1 MLQRLLAVLV
11 TVVAG
16 ASTMAEPIYYF
27 APHGGLVERDSDEKS
42 IPAGAPDLVVSQNGL
57 TYNVYF
63 TDIRVNSNVG
73 FDSPTVGASARARF
87 QEVLEYI
94 ADVLNETGTLDIV
107 VEESQTDGSGA
118 LAFAGTFY
126 SLTAGF
132 QKGSTLQRLD
142 SGVKPFAGTEEIGV
156 TVDFGFQWNFGTG
169 NPAANQADFSS
180 VILHELTH
188 GLGFA
193 SLANSTG
200 ASQISAGVYSL
211 YDQLVRRNTGN
222 VTLFSGTPPSFQG
235 AAADLR
241 SNDLGFAGAQ
251 ADARYAPAARPGI
264 FAPNPF
270 QPGSSLSHW
279 NTGNIVG
286 GAVMEHA
293 IVLGTQRREYE
304 PLEIGALIDIGY
316 TNAEDPFLGTPGNL
330 SVSPNPGGGVNFGSV
345 QIGNVANQNFTIQNT
360 GGTAINGSA
369 SVTGGAPF
377 SIVSGTP
384 FTVNPSSSVNVQV
397 RFTPS
402 SAGAASRTLVI
413 SGDPDGAINITLN
426 GTGTNAPT
434 PGNLNTS
441 PDISG
446 GIDMGE
452 VEAGSFSEF
461 TFTLSNTGGTAIVG
475 NATTTGAA
483 FSVTQSNSYN
493 LAGGANTTVR
503 VQFSPGGEGDT
514 SGTLRLTGDPDGD
527 IVVNLFGTG
536 LKGGNAACG
545 VSKGQPGRWSTAD
558 ALLVGLCGAV
568 LVLSTRKAAQ
578 ARARR

>member
-1 MLQRLLAVLV
+1 MLHRFWAVLAVLFLS
-11 TVVAG
+11 G
-16 ASTMAEPIYYF
+16 AALAEPIYYY
-27 APHGGLVERDSDEKS
+27 APHGGLIERDSAQKT
-42 IPAGAPDLVVSQNGL
+42 IPAGAADLVVTRNGL
-57 TYNVYF
+57 TFNIFF
-63 TDIRVNSNVG
+63 TDIRVNNGLG
-73 FDSPTVGASARARF
+73 FDSPTVGNSARTRF
-87 QEVLEYI
+87 REALEYI

-107 VEESQTDGSGA
+107 VEESQTDGAGA

-126 SLTAGF
+126 SSTAGF

-142 SGVKPFAGTEEIGV
+142 SASKPFAGTEEISV
-156 TVDFGFQWNFGTG
+156 TVDFGFNWNFGTG

-200 ASQISAGVYSL
+200 ASQISPGVYTL
-211 YDQLVRRNTGN
+211 YDQLMRRNTGN
-222 VTLFSGTPPSFQG
+222 VTLFGGIPPAFLG
-235 AAADLR
+235 GAADLR
-241 SNDLGFAGAQ
+241 SGDLLFFGAQ

-279 NTGNIVG
+279 DTGNIVG

-304 PLEIGALIDIGY
+304 ALEIGALIDIGY
-316 TNAEDPFLGTPGNL
+316 TSAEDPLLGTPGNL

-345 QIGNVANQNFTIQNT
+345 QVGNVANQNFTIQNT
-360 GGTAINGSA
+360 GGTSINGSA
-369 SVTGGAPF
+369 SITGGAPF

-384 FTVNPSSSVNVQV
+384 FTVGVGASKVVQV

-413 SGDPDGAINITLN
+413 SGDPDGAINIALN
-426 GTGTNAPT
+426 GTGTSAPT
-434 PGNLNTS
+434 PGNLSTS

-452 VEAGSFSEF
+452 VEAGSFTEF
-461 TFTLSNTGGTAIVG
+461 SFTLSNTGGTAVVG

-483 FSVTQSNSYN
+483 FSVTQGNSYN
-493 LAGGANTTVR
+493 LAAGANTTVR
-503 VQFSPGGEGDT
+503 VQFLPGGEGDT
-514 SGTLRLTGDPDGD
+514 SGTLRLSGDPDGD
-527 IVVNLFGTG
+527 IIVNLFGTG
-536 LKGGNAACG
+536 LKAGNAACS
-545 VSKGQPGRWSTAD
+545 VTQGQRGTWSMAD
-558 ALLVGLCGAV
+558 ALLVGLCGMV
-568 LVLSTRKAAQ
+568 LVLSTRRVAQ
-578 ARARR
+578 ARARH